1 MSYGCP
7 DISVGWILEI
17 RDWRRK
23 EIGRSHRREH
33 TEGRIMWRWSKD
45 WSNVYTSQGT
55 ARTPTATR
63 SWVRGMKHILPQS
76 LQKEPTSWPLD
87 FWLLAS
93 KIVREYISV
102 VLSHQICGNLLQ
114 YLQEANSAPIL
125 LLIHEHSTFL
135 CQYPEL
141 KGGALES
148 RGVAV

>member
-1 MSYGCP
+1 MESCGHKP
-7 DISVGWILEI
+7 
-17 RDWRRK
+17 RNAAPRRWK
-23 EIGRSHRREH
+23 
-33 TEGRIMWRWSKD
+33 
-45 WSNVYTSQGT
+45 SQE
-55 ARTPTATR
+55 
-63 SWVRGMKHILPQS
+63 MDS
-76 LQKEPTSWPLD
+76 LVEPSGKYDPVDMLILD
-87 FWLLAS
+87 FLAS
-93 KIVREYISV
+93 RIVREYISV